1 MKALKALLNNKK
13 ENLPK
18 WVMGRIPHHYKR
30 ITCSPEEAI
39 RLATIGQAK
48 ISAYFGDKL
57 FFTQAVIAGACL
69 SGDYDTVI
77 VVTPSQY
84 GKALDDDTPVL
95 TRNGWKRHGDLK
107 VGDEVVG
114 IDGEFKKVLYVHPKC
129 EMDRIVVLENGDE
142 FICHHNHEWI
152 YKGTKG
158 RKREKCIRTLSVS
171 EMEKRGVTEKGG
183 KRKFVI
189 PKHEPLKGE
198 EKELSVPPYVMG
210 AWLGDGSTTK
220 GQICGCKDDIAVL
233 DKCRE
238 YYPEGAEWTHKDT
251 GVITRSFIG
260 LASDLTAYNMCFQ
273 RKDTPEKHIPEE
285 YMTAS
290 MEQRLELLAGLIDT
304 DGYTHFDKRY
314 GKTRTYFV
322 TAGEQL
328 KESFEK
334 LIATFGWRTS
344 SVRIEPRE
352 STSGIKGKHPYW
364 MIGFNP
370 TLEIPCVLKRKRPIA
385 NSKQRGIGISE
396 IKHTSGVQG
405 NCITVEGGIYCVGKH
420 MIPTHN
426 SWLFGRIVPINAFE
440 KKTET
445 FVAGGDSDKTAIIT
459 NYMFRALQ
467 QSAPEMRNALNSE
480 SKDKLDKLAT
490 SVSKT
495 KVSYKDGGSIEPL
508 SLGEHYNGELSRNKS
523 VGRGGDYFADEA
535 ALLSEETFAE
545 LGRRD
550 FKSIDGSKGLM
561 ALISNPHKPGVFYD
575 KLTEEDLDA
584 RTLVIWMDILTAV
597 EEERTT
603 EYNVLHSD
611 FAKNKSTRKRYLM
624 CELDTNDDS
633 MFGEP
638 KVYTEEDE
646 GEYKQYFIG
655 VDPAYKGKD
664 TIEMAVV
671 SLDETGFVRVEE
683 IEKLHKSNW
692 RDGGTS
698 EEIIRTVVRK
708 AKMLDAALMCIDVGW
723 GVWLV
728 EGVVRRNVA
737 CRGINFG
744 SAPTRARVRNNEYAA
759 TNAARMRDEMHID
772 LQTLIDDEMIAFH
785 KDAWD
790 KVKEVFP
797 FVTCSRNQSGNIQV
811 RKKSE
816 IKKSIGH
823 SPDELDAVLLAIHAM
838 MIAITGTPHFITG
851 HE

>member
-77 VVTPSQY
+77 VVTSSQY

-152 YKGTKG
+152 YKTD
-158 RKREKCIRTLSVS
+158 EKVETVS
-171 EMEKRGVTEKGG
+171 AAEMEK
-183 KRKFVI
+183 
-189 PKHEPLKGE
+189 
-198 EKELSVPPYVMG
+198 
-210 AWLGDGSTTK
+210 
-220 GQICGCKDDIAVL
+220 Q
-233 DKCRE
+233 
-238 YYPEGAEWTHKDT
+238 
-251 GVITRSFIG
+251 
-260 LASDLTAYNMCFQ
+260 
-273 RKDTPEKHIPEE
+273 
-285 YMTAS
+285 
-290 MEQRLELLAGLIDT
+290 GLIHN
-304 DGYTHFDKRY
+304 GQMR
-314 GKTRTYFV
+314 FV
-322 TAGEQL
+322 T
-328 KESFEK
+328 
-334 LIATFGWRTS
+334 
-344 SVRIEPRE
+344 P
-352 STSGIKGKHPYW
+352 
-364 MIGFNP
+364 N
-370 TLEIPCVLKRKRPIA
+370 
-385 NSKQRGIGISE
+385 GIGISE

-445 FVAGGDSDKTAIIT
+445 FVAGGDSDKTGIIT
-459 NYMFRALQ
+459 SYMFRALQ
-467 QSAPEMRNALNSE
+467 QSAPEMRNSLNSE

-495 KVSYKDGGSIEPL
+495 KISFKDGGSIEPL

-523 VGRGGDYFADEA
+523 VGRGGDYFVDEA

-550 FKSIDGSKGLM
+550 FKSIDGTKGLM